1 MPETKQLSTTSRI
14 KSLFETEAI
23 NKRFAETLGE
33 NAGLFKSSILS
44 AVNANNQL
52 QDAEPMSIIASA
64 LIAASLKLPI
74 TPSLGL
80 AHIVP
85 YKGVA
90 TFQMGWKGFVQ
101 LGLRSGQY
109 KTMNATVVYEGQLVK
124 NDSFTGEIEFQAT
137 KTSDKIVGY
146 LFYFKLLNGFEK
158 YTYWTKEECK
168 SHAKKYSASYRNK
181 KGKWVDDF
189 DAMSLKTVVKMGL
202 SKWGVLSVDM
212 QKAYEVDE
220 SFEGDYPDNQ
230 DEPVRE
236 AKPTSSRLRDVI
248 NTEVVPNAVAP
259 NAVVAQAPA
268 EDPADSYAEDKPD
281 ELPI

>member
-1 MPETKQLSTTSRI
+1 VSETKQLSTISRI
-14 KSLFETEAI
+14 KSLFETDAI

-44 AVNANNQL
+44 AVNANNSL
-52 QDAEPMSIIASA
+52 QEAEPMSIIASA

-124 NDSFTGEIEFQAT
+124 NDQFTGEVEFQQT
-137 KTSDKIVGY
+137 KTSDTVVGY
-146 LFYFKLLNGFEK
+146 LFYFRLMNGFEK
-158 YTYWTKEECK
+158 YTYWTKQQCEE
-168 SHAKKYSASYRNK
+168 HAKKYSAAYRK
-181 KGKWVDDF
+181 KYGPWVDDF
-189 DAMSLKTVVKMGL
+189 NSMALKTVVKMGL
-202 SKWGVLSVDM
+202 SKWGVLSIDM

-230 DEPVRE
+230 DEPIRE
-236 AKPTSSRLRDVI
+236 PKPTSSRLRDVI
-248 NTEVVPNAVAP
+248 NTEVVAN
-259 NAVVAQAPA
+259 APA
-268 EDPADSYAEDKPD
+268 TEPDPADNYAQDSAAGD
-281 ELPI
+281 LPI